1 MNAGGCFAMKILV
14 LNQDLDERM
23 IIQQILLHNGH
34 EIVSA
39 ETSEVAIQLL
49 QEGDIRFVIAD
60 RVTTDVDEKQF
71 MKSIRDA
78 NPPFYIYIL
87 VLTAKLQEADIMAPP
102 TEADDTMLKPI
113 VPTELKSRVHLGARI
128 LGL

>member
-39 ETSEVAIQLL
+39 ETSEVALQLL
-49 QEGDIRFVIAD
+49 REGDIRFVIAD
-60 RVTTDVDEKQF
+60 RVTTDVDEKHF
-71 MKSIRDA
+71 IRQIREA
-78 NPPFYIYIL
+78 QPPYYIYIL
-87 VLTAKLQEADIMAPP
+87 LLTSKLQEAEII
-102 TEADDTMLKPI
+102 TNRTGADDYLQK
-113 VPTELKSRVHLGARI
+113 
-128 LGL
+128 